1 MNDLLPLVRA
11 VVGVVVLVGALGTV
25 TWRQSRAFGALARLD
40 EVRSE
45 TSLAVAERV
54 DLERRIQ
61 WLESRARVVP
71 AARARLDMHTPDA
84 SELVILAGV
93 NP

>member
-25 TWRQSRAFGALARLD
+25 TWRQSRAFEALARLD

-84 SELVILAGV
+84 SDLVILAGV